1 MEETIKSII
10 EWHEHT
16 FPDATLDG
24 QIEKF
29 NDEHKEWERA
39 ETDEDEIQEAADMF
53 IVCCGI
59 ARFSL
64 RIALSFFD
72 IVAMVS
78 SAYAGFDDVINEKM
92 QINRQRKWAVGKG
105 NYQHVS
111 EGE

>member
-1 MEETIKSII
+1 MKETIESII
-10 EWHEHT
+10 KWHAET

-39 ETDEDEIQEAADMF
+39 KTDTEEIQEAADMF

-64 RIALSFFD
+64 RIALSYFD
-72 IVAMVS
+72 IVEMIS
-78 SAYAGFDDVINEKM
+78 SGYAHFDNAINEKM
-92 QINRQRKWAVGKG
+92 AINRKREWVIGKG
-105 NYQHVS
+105 NYQHV
-111 EGE
+111 ELAE